1 MRGKWNSSSIAQ
13 LSFKMR
19 CLLRLC
25 QMYLMIFICE
35 FFAGTFIL
43 FLKKTRKM
51 KEIYNRLEESK
62 EMRPCG
68 LTLTAK
74 WITWIESD
82 SKEPRRIGMR
92 CTNFPLLG
100 VTCVFTRITNLLNR
114 TTGSIFREFIIDIN
128 NNLQFERNLLAI
140 FRI

>member
-1 MRGKWNSSSIAQ
+1 MFITFM
-13 LSFKMR
+13 LDVFDD
-19 CLLRLC
+19 
-25 QMYLMIFICE
+25 IFICE

-92 CTNFPLLG
+92 LYQFSL
-100 VTCVFTRITNLLNR
+100 
-114 TTGSIFREFIIDIN
+114 TGGHLRVYKDH
-128 NNLQFERNLLAI
+128 
-140 FRI
+140 